1 MCVRL
6 QVMYYFLGKMFVL
19 QPDKEQSFVREP
31 DHPMLPPGPGLYTIH
46 EPSRLASRAGDMR
59 RAAASQLAGH
69 AAELA
74 KLARNSTTHLG
85 NISPKPASVG
95 KQRPGSLFFSKA
107 KPQQVPPALLPST
120 QQQALQVLSCCQ
132 TFCSLATPWTRQDC
146 IDRLTGSIVVHL
158 VRLVTMCSSLR
169 VLSHQGCLSCNPG
182 LG

>member
-19 QPDKEQSFVREP
+19 QPDDEQSFVREP

-46 EPSRLASRAGDMR
+46 EPSRLASTAGDMR

-74 KLARNSTTHLG
+74 KLARKSTTHLG

-95 KQRPGSLFFSKA
+95 KQRPGSLFSSQA
-107 KPQQVPPALLPST
+107 KPQQVPPALLPSP
-120 QQQALQVLSCCQ
+120 QQQALQILPCCKI
-132 TFCSLATPWTRQDC
+132 F
-146 IDRLTGSIVVHL
+146 GS
-158 VRLVTMCSSLR
+158 
-169 VLSHQGCLSCNPG
+169 P
-182 LG
+182 